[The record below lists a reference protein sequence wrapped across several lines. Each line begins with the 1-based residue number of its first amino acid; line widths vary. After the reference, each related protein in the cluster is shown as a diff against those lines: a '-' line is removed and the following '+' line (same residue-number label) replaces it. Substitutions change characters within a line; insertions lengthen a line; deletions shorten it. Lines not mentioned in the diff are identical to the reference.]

1 MPSFAV
7 FFSDE
12 AAVGMTRVEASDAA
26 AAEALVLEQH
36 PGGRAHAVDGAPVSE
51 ENRVRMLGAWLR
63 EAKPF
68 GKEGKDVLA
77 ALRRALTI
85 DS

>member
-26 AAEALVLEQH
+26 AAEALVL
-36 PGGRAHAVDGAPVSE
+36 
-51 ENRVRMLGAWLR
+51 
-63 EAKPF
+63 
-68 GKEGKDVLA
+68 
-77 ALRRALTI
+77 
-85 DS
+85 